1 MRKRTPYLLAVA
13 ALALSLGALA
23 CHKEQQPDAFGQL
36 SVDEVQKLVDAKQAS
51 VFDNNSKDRFDKSHV
66 PTATWLKF
74 DEVKASDLP
83 ADKDRTLVFYCAN
96 EH

>member
-1 MRKRTPYLLAVA
+1 MNQRRITVLAVA
-13 ALALSLGALA
+13 ALTLSLGALA

-36 SVDEVQKLVDAKQAS
+36 SPDEVQKLVEAKQAS
-51 VFDNNSKDRFDKSHV
+51 VFDNNSQERFKQSHV
-66 PTATWLKF
+66 PTATWLQF
-74 DEVKASDLP
+74 DDVKPSDLP